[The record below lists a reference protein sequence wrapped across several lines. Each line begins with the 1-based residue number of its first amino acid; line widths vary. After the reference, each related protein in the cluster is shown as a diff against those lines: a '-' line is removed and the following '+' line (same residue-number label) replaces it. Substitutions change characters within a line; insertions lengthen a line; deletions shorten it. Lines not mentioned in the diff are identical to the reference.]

1 MQNGEERALTME
13 EAEAVLRAPQKDS
26 ATSDPEEEQL
36 AGAEEEEEEDGEG
49 GLAAQRTTS
58 RLELE
63 DALEESSTQLEEAH
77 EALLRVQQM
86 ADEMVDEADR
96 TAAARELDLERQLE
110 AAELAAQQ
118 AQQDLVGMRSVSLPH
133 PLPSPTPPTAPPR
146 VTPPPLLPP
155 QRAVGPDAGGP
166 WGARG
171 GARRDQGRGGG
182 LREGAPGGSVLGGRA
197 GLGEQ
202 AGGGG
207 RD

>member
-36 AGAEEEEEEDGEG
+36 AGEEEEEEEEDGEG

-133 PLPSPTPPTAPPR
+133 PLPSRPLPPR
-146 VTPPPLLPP
+146 RL
-155 QRAVGPDAGGP
+155 A
-166 WGARG
+166 
-171 GARRDQGRGGG
+171 
-182 LREGAPGGSVLGGRA
+182 
-197 GLGEQ
+197 
-202 AGGGG
+202 
-207 RD
+207 